1 MSPELFTRQQATDRP
16 AGVWD
21 YVSASRLNL
30 WLKCPLAFR
39 LRYVD
44 GVESPVSPA
53 QFVGKR
59 VHAALECYYRHRQLG
74 LTIEP
79 DQVALRISD
88 DWGDAL
94 HEERVEFA
102 DTAEEETAFE
112 QTQRLVA
119 AYLAQVPAAEPQ
131 PLAVEAAIEAPLVDP
146 QTSEDLGLP
155 LVGIIDLVLPE
166 ADGPTIADFKTSA
179 RGGQPLEVTHEVQL
193 SSYSYLYRYHAAE
206 PEGALEIRSLA
217 KTKTPRIECYRY
229 APREARHVR
238 RLFAVIRAYLDAL
251 DSGRFVF
258 RPGWGCSK
266 CEFRGLPCSS
276 WCG

>member
-59 VHAALECYYRHRQLG
+59 VHAALEGYYRHRQLG

-79 DQVALRISD
+79 SQVALRIGD
-88 DWGDAL
+88 DWGDSL
-94 HEERVEFA
+94 HEERVLFA

-119 AYLAQVPAAEPQ
+119 AYLAQVPADEPR

-146 QTSEDLGLP
+146 RTGEDLGLP

-166 ADGPTIADFKTSA
+166 ADGSTIADFKTSA
-179 RGGQPLEVTHEVQL
+179 RGGAPLEITHEVQL
-193 SSYSYLYRYHAAE
+193 SSYSYLFRHHAAE
-206 PEGALEIRSLA
+206 PEGALEIRSLT
-217 KTKTPRIECYRY
+217 KTKTPRVERYRY
-229 APREARHVR
+229 GPREERHQR

-258 RPGWGCSK
+258 RPGWGCSR
-266 CEFRGLPCSS
+266 CEFRGLHCSS